1 MEKELKETFAKLDI
15 HKTNNGFIVYVNNT
29 RHNVGGISDYT
40 DECFVFNTLKDLTAF
55 LLTYKEIE

>member
-1 MEKELKETFAKLDI
+1 MEKELKQTFAKLDI

-29 RHNVGGISDYT
+29 RHNVVSIADYT